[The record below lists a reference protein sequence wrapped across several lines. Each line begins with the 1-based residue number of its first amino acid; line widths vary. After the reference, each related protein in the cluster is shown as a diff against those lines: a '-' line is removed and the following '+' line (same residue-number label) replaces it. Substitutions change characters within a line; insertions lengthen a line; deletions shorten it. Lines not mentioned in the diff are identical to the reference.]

1 MCGDHRNGVV
11 LLRICALLSFS
22 KVTCEKKNCGRSQ
35 TMKQIIFISTSSL
48 SPPRPQVGCRPS
60 LRPFLLQVWKTHQN
74 LHGRDILAIIITDG
88 ELYKKNRDIWRKKSR
103 TFIQRIWHRIIVEV
117 VSGGRGDEQQHQT
130 NTRQTNVSKLYQT
143 NMRCKNIHVEPL
155 LPNPLPPASQF
166 HIYNTY
172 LH

>member
-60 LRPFLLQVWKTHQN
+60 LRPFLLQVWNTHQN
-74 LHGRDILAIIITDG
+74 LHGRDILAMITTDG
-88 ELYKKNRDIWRKKSR
+88 ELYKKNREIWPKKI
-103 TFIQRIWHRIIVEV
+103 TKTLQCIWHRIIAEV
-117 VSGGRGDEQQHQT
+117 VSGGRGDEQQHQIIPAK
-130 NTRQTNVSKLYQT
+130 TNVSKFNLET
-143 NMRCKNIHVEPL
+143 FVFAGIIWSHVCL
-155 LPNPLPPASQF
+155 V
-166 HIYNTY
+166 
-172 LH
+172 